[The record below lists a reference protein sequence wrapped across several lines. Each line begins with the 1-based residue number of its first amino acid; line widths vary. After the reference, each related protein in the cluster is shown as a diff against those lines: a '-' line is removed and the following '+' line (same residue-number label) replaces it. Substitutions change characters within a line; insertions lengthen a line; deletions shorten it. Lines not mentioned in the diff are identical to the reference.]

1 MMRLRRKK
9 KGKLFWQGFFA
20 EEGNI
25 YWLILNSYDQYM
37 PVILMNSSRRTYKIM
52 NLKGIVCEFS
62 ISLQVLMKSCVV
74 IFFHSDKWWVVCH
87 VFLSRWTF
95 KSCRHCLNM
104 GF

>member
-74 IFFHSDKWWVVCH
+74 FFFILTSGGLFVMYFCHSGH
-87 VFLSRWTF
+87 LSPA
-95 KSCRHCLNM
+95 
-104 GF
+104 GIA